1 MVTPRTN
8 RLCPCG
14 CGSELLPHR
23 IVCDAAWATVSAN
36 VQFDYQHAASA
47 ARRMAAYR
55 TALAVAH
62 QIRDGRSLRQF
73 TRIERRPTMRR
84 GPEPATVGAVKSGY
98 ETHKATQ
105 PNRGAAR
112 TLPPRPGLSPAGDT
126 P

>member
-23 IVCDAAWATVSAN
+23 LMCDAAWATVSAN

-62 QIRDGRSLRQF
+62 QIRAGRKLGKMNP
-73 TRIERRPTMRR
+73 TGRRPTMVRV
-84 GPEPATVGAVKSGY
+84 PEPATVGAVKSGY
-98 ETHKATQ
+98 ETHQATQ

-112 TLPPRPGLSPAGDT
+112 TLPPRPGL
-126 P
+126 